1 VAAYVAL
8 VADQLEPLRHP
19 TVHDATDMIDHAAT
33 LALAASASVILRLD
47 RILEAL
53 PMGQPALS
61 RNPYEHARC
70 YSLRSYS

>member
-1 VAAYVAL
+1 
-8 VADQLEPLRHP
+8 
-19 TVHDATDMIDHAAT
+19 MIDHAAT

-61 RNPYEHARC
+61 RNPYEHAR
-70 YSLRSYS
+70 STAFARTAKPEILPKAPIRRSILGPV